1 MKKNLLLLRSAFLG
15 LFLLTAV
22 SCSDDDG
29 DGNNQAGPTIAD
41 LAAATADLSN
51 LYAALERA
59 DLVATLDGSTEY
71 TVFAPTNAAFETF
84 LADNNFSG
92 LEDVPVD
99 VLTQV
104 LLNHV
109 VVGEA
114 LSTSLSTG
122 YVSSAS
128 TAGPGGANLS
138 LYVNT
143 ASGVSVNGVSNVTDA
158 DIDASNGV
166 VHIVDAVIGL
176 PNIVDHAVANDS
188 FSTLVTVLTA
198 GGNTTF
204 IDLLSDDTE
213 TYTVFAPVNDAF
225 ASFNNTNGND
235 INNILSNH
243 VIAGAAAFSSTLTNS
258 YVNTLGTNADGDFL
272 SAYINTDTGV
282 SINGIAD
289 VAVADVVATNGVIHA
304 VDAVIDIPTV
314 VTFAVA
320 DPNFSTLVQALT
332 ELTPAT
338 DFAGIL
344 SRTETG
350 NGDGIDPDFTVF
362 APVNSAFDALSA
374 IPGESELTPI
384 LLHHVVAGANIRSGD
399 LNNPGNTPATT
410 LEGDDIIIT
419 LPATDNGVNIADVT
433 DGSGNTGIGIIA
445 VDVQAGNGVIHVLDQ
460 VLIPD
465 TSN

>member
-1 MKKNLLLLRSAFLG
+1 MKKNLLLLRSAVLG

-29 DGNNQAGPTIAD
+29 DGNNQSGPTIAD
-41 LAAATADLSN
+41 LAVANPDLSN
-51 LYAALERA
+51 LVAALDLA
-59 DLVATLDGSTEY
+59 GLVATLDGNTEY
-71 TVFAPTNAAFETF
+71 TVFAPTNAAFDTF
-84 LADNNFSG
+84 LADNGFSN

-114 LSTSLSTG
+114 FASSLSTG
-122 YVSSAS
+122 YISSSS

-138 LYVNT
+138 LYIEA
-143 ASGVSVNGVSNVTDA
+143 ASTVSVNGVSTVTNP

-166 VHIVDAVIGL
+166 VHVVDAVIGL
-176 PNIVDHAVANDS
+176 PDIVDHAVANPS
-188 FSTLVTVLTA
+188 FDLLVTTLTA

-204 IDLLSDDTE
+204 TDLLSDDTE
-213 TYTVFAPVNDAF
+213 TYTVFAPVNAAF
-225 ASFNNTNGND
+225 NSFNNTNGND
-235 INNILSNH
+235 INNILANH
-243 VIAGAAAFSSTLTNS
+243 VIAGAAAFSSTLSNS

-282 SINGIAD
+282 TINNISD
-289 VAVADVVATNGVIHA
+289 VAIADVVATNGVIHA

-320 DPNFSTLVQALT
+320 DPNFSSLVQALT
-332 ELTPAT
+332 EATPGT
-338 DFAGIL
+338 DFVTTL
-344 SRTETG
+344 
-350 NGDGIDPDFTVF
+350 NGDGPFTVF
-362 APVNSAFDALSA
+362 APTDAAFDALFTALSVNDA
-374 IPGESELTPI
+374 TEIEEGLLTDV
-384 LLHHVVAGANIRSGD
+384 LFHHVANGNTRSED

-419 LPATDNGVNIADVT
+419 LPGTDNGVNIADVT